1 MNEHLFI
8 SPSIVCKATIV
19 WTCNLDGTDKKYS
32 FGGQISWETAMQYT
46 VDLKELDFECMN

>member
-1 MNEHLFI
+1 
-8 SPSIVCKATIV
+8 
-19 WTCNLDGTDKKYS
+19 LDGTDKKYS